1 MARQHVIPH
10 NIMDVD
16 FKLFGFMN
24 LKQFIYVAI
33 GAAMAYVTYI
43 MTRDKVIPGIF
54 GWPIIIFSIVAG
66 LSFGLLPFKGRA
78 LDQWLISFI
87 LAVRSPTK
95 RAWMKKGIT
104 PSVIP
109 TSIAVD
115 LLKPQQI
122 KMDTETT
129 VGQIIGG
136 LNIPN
141 PELEGIEVTKK
152 VEAQGTISSVAQ
164 KDLVNTESV
173 SKPTAQDN
181 KIGSSDELAIIAP
194 HLSEVAGSSDQTT
207 GTYEKGRFDV
217 MGGNKQVDK

>member
-33 GAAMAYVTYI
+33 GAAIAYVTYL

-54 GWPIIIFSIVAG
+54 GWPIIIFSAVAG
-66 LSFGLLPFKGRA
+66 LSFGLLPYKGRA

-104 PSVIP
+104 PSVVP

-152 VEAQGTISSVAQ
+152 VETQGTISSVAE

-194 HLSEVAGSSDQTT
+194 HLSEATGSTDQVA

-217 MGGNKQVDK
+217 MGGKQTN